1 MITNTIFLSFLSKR
15 LRLQCKYLR
24 IYQVEIRFKIQNCY
38 STPSPSLRLK
48 TKTSQSWGKRIN
60 TPTSGALW
68 SLLNIYLFRFLSMPA
83 IYIPHSIPHTSF
95 ILQKQS
101 CPLQIIVQ
109 QQHLWRGH
117 RGEGLELRWKVS
129 VVTVLKFRE
138 HRLTW
143 FWYREL
149 LEREL
154 VSGYLLWGIYLG
166 LLLSYQHGAQE
177 VFHRWAGIHF
187 ISSGLRMVS
196 V

>member
-1 MITNTIFLSFLSKR
+1 MITNMIFLSFPSKR

-24 IYQVEIRFKIQNCY
+24 IYQVEIRVKIQNCY

-68 SLLNIYLFRFLSMPA
+68 SFLNIYLFRLLSMPA
-83 IYIPHSIPHTSF
+83 IYIPQSTPHTSF

-101 CPLQIIVQ
+101 CPLQIIGQ
-109 QQHLWRGH
+109 QEHLWQGH
-117 RGEGLELRWKVS
+117 GERLGLPWKVS
-129 VVTVLKFRE
+129 PVTVLKFRE
-138 HRLTW
+138 HCVSW

-149 LEREL
+149 LKREL
-154 VSGYLLWGIYLG
+154 VSGC
-166 LLLSYQHGAQE
+166 LLLGICLGSTLSSQHSAQE

-187 ISSGLRMVS
+187 ISSGLRMMS
-196 V
+196 M